1 MRAFFEDLQQRLEQ
15 RSVLIYSK
23 GKFDDIPATGK
34 LLTTATALK

>member
-1 MRAFFEDLQQRLEQ
+1 MLAFFEDLQLRLGQ

-23 GKFDDIPATGK
+23 GKFADVPTTGE